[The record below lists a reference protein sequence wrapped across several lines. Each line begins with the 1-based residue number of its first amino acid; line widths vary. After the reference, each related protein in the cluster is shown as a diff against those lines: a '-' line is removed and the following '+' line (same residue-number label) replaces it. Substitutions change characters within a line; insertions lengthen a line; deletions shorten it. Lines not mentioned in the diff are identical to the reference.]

1 MPTDLQV
8 EDVYG
13 VVGMRTD
20 ISKAA
25 MPKDK
30 VRLAQ
35 NVHFREAGA
44 LTKRNGYTKINN
56 SPPQN

>member
-20 ISKAA
+20 ISKTA

-30 VRLAQ
+30 ARLAQ
-35 NVHFREAGA
+35 NVHFREVGA
-44 LTKRNGYTKINN
+44 LTKRNGFTKVNN
-56 SPPQN
+56 TQPQN